1 MTNTVAFQ
9 SELLGNEFVLW
20 AGQPERRVIFHKED
34 LLAIPCSLLWAS
46 FAIVF
51 ELAALVASKAGH
63 AWWLGAIWGTPF
75 VIAGQY
81 LIWGRF
87 LYVDWKKSRTFYAVT
102 TERILIKK
110 MKWRGR
116 SVCSLD
122 LFNLGVVQK
131 SIGTDGVGSLQF
143 DYPHVPPSSVLRF
156 LFGPRT
162 MHDSFF
168 DPLERNGTLAFVDIA
183 DAEMV
188 YNILMEA
195 REKLEAGNVAT
206 ESDFLHV
213 HLNSL
218 SFRTGS

>member
-1 MTNTVAFQ
+1 MTSAVAFQ
-9 SELLGNEFVLW
+9 SELLGNESILW

-34 LLAIPCSLLWAS
+34 LLAIPCSLLWGS

-51 ELAALVASKAGH
+51 ELAAFVAGKPGH
-63 AWWLGAIWGTPF
+63 AWWLGAAWGTPF

-102 TERILIKK
+102 SERILIKK

-116 SVCSLD
+116 TVCSLD
-122 LFNLGVVQK
+122 LFNLGVVQT
-131 SIGTDGVGSLQF
+131 SIGSDGIGTLQF

-168 DPLERNGTLAFVDIA
+168 DPLERNGALAFVDIP
-183 DAEMV
+183 DAENV
-188 YNILMEA
+188 YNILMGA
-195 REKLEAGNVAT
+195 KEKLEAGNPAT

-213 HLNSL
+213 N
-218 SFRTGS
+218 

>member
-9 SELLGNEFVLW
+9 SELLRNESLLW
-20 AGQPERRVIFHKED
+20 AGQPERRIIFHKED
-34 LLAIPCSLLWAS
+34 LLAIPCSLLWGC

-51 ELAALVASKAGH
+51 ELVTFVAGKSSH
-63 AWWLGAIWGTPF
+63 TWWLGAIWGTPF

-87 LYVDWKKSRTFYAVT
+87 LYVNWKKSRTFYAVT

-110 MKWRGR
+110 MKWKGR
-116 SVCSLD
+116 TVCSLD
-122 LFNLGVVQK
+122 LCNLGVVQT
-131 SIGTDGVGSLQF
+131 SMESDGIGTLQF

-168 DPLERNGTLAFVDIA
+168 DPLERNGALAFVDIP
-183 DAEMV
+183 DAEIV
-188 YNILMEA
+188 YSILMEA
-195 REKLEAGNVAT
+195 KEKLEAGNPAT

-213 HLNSL
+213 N
-218 SFRTGS
+218 